1 MTRLLKSK
9 YYIIRLTLTS
19 KFCFEINCM
28 VQQTIELIKLGFYK
42 EKLSLSLRKIYG
54 KYTILL
60 SLTLLKVTSQ
70 VMEMMTL
77 TIASV
82 CVVGKHA
89 Y

>member
-1 MTRLLKSK
+1 MTRQLKSK
-9 YYIIRLTLTS
+9 YYIIILTLTLTS
-19 KFCFEINCM
+19 KLCFEINCV
-28 VQQTIELIKLGFYK
+28 VQQTIELIKF
-42 EKLSLSLRKIYG
+42 SLSLRKIYG

-77 TIASV
+77 TFASV